1 MQGGTCYETR
11 STMPGVNSNYAFFK
25 LVGNSVHA
33 VWTDKLRAGRGLKYQ
48 LFHDTSNFIYTMFTC
63 LHHFYVHIYL

>member
-33 VWTDKLRAGRGLKYQ
+33 LWTDKLRAGLGAEI
-48 LFHDTSNFIYTMFTC
+48 SVIS
-63 LHHFYVHIYL
+63 